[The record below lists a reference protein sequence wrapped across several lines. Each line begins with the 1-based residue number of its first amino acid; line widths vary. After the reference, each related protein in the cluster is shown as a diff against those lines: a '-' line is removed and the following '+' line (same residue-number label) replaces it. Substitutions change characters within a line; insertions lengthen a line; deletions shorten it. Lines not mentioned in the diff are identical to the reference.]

1 MAPSLDALKAEL
13 ECFGRS
19 NDELQ
24 AERAQRMLNITR
36 DTGEFLAVLVR
47 ATQARRVLE
56 IGTSN
61 GYSTLWLAEAAKAKG
76 GSVTTVELSESK
88 VRMAR
93 GTFARS
99 GLSDR
104 IQLLYEDA
112 GRVLDRAET
121 EAYDLVFL
129 DSERSEYPG
138 WWPQIR
144 RVIRA
149 GGLLVVDNATS
160 HAEQMAPFIDLVQA
174 DPAFT
179 TCLATVGN
187 GEFMAV
193 KALA

>member
-1 MAPSLDALKAEL
+1 MTPALDALKAEL
-13 ECFGRS
+13 ERFGRS

-24 AERAQRMLNITR
+24 TERAQRMLNITR

-129 DSERSEYPG
+129 DSPNRWHRS
-138 WWPQIR
+138 
-144 RVIRA
+144 
-149 GGLLVVDNATS
+149 
-160 HAEQMAPFIDLVQA
+160 
-174 DPAFT
+174 
-179 TCLATVGN
+179 
-187 GEFMAV
+187 
-193 KALA
+193 